1 MAYEVDSEK
10 IRLDTFIAE
19 KWAISRSNAKTVI
32 EKDGA
37 FVNGVNRKK
46 VDTNSKKATSSS
58 LNCLLPKCLKSR
70 RRIFRS
76 T

>member
-46 VDTNSKKATSSS
+46 ADTNSKKAT
-58 LNCLLPKCLKSR
+58 
-70 RRIFRS
+70 
-76 T
+76 

>member
-46 VDTNSKKATSSS
+46 SGYELKK
-58 LNCLLPKCLKSR
+58 R
-70 RRIFRS
+70 RRRRV
-76 T
+76 